1 MALVLGMLLC
11 DGPILGFSEGAVL
24 VVGLADVEGGIV
36 PSSVGFDELEGA
48 AD

>member
-11 DGPILGFSEGAVL
+11 DGPILRFSEGAVL